1 MSLRSIYKKK
11 CNKKD
16 KRIELRV
23 TEEEYKKI
31 KEEAEENNT
40 TMSALL
46 LRRFE
51 NNVTVY
57 LDTSDYRDLVIQVRR
72 IGTNINTL
80 LKHT

>member
-1 MSLRSIYKKK
+1 MS
-11 CNKKD
+11 NKEKN
-16 KRIELRV
+16 KHIQLRV
-23 TEEEYKKI
+23 TEEQHRII

-57 LDTSDYRDLVIQVRR
+57 LDTSDGSVISVRFMSR
-72 IGTNINTL
+72 KSLTISWDRLN
-80 LKHT
+80 